1 LKIQKK
7 SDGIAIAE
15 RVGMSLTSHQVD
27 RSIRRVPRSVLAAQ
41 DVPSLRAGLVTLVPE
56 LRGRALR
63 LAANAAL
70 ADDMVQDTIERAL
83 RFANQYE
90 PGTNLRAWVFQILFS
105 VFITRYRRQRR
116 ERNALRVLSTDPC
129 AWTIPPANGSPER
142 EVRLTIST
150 KEKLDA
156 LPDGFRSVIVL
167 VDLEER
173 SYREAAVELG
183 LPLGTVM
190 SRLHRGRKLL
200 AAQLAA

>member
-1 LKIQKK
+1 
-7 SDGIAIAE
+7 
-15 RVGMSLTSHQVD
+15 MSPASQLIRTS
-27 RSIRRVPRSVLAAQ
+27 RPALNPRDPV
-41 DVPSLRAGLVTLVPE
+41 SLRAGLVTLVPE

-63 LAANAAL
+63 FSGNPAM

-83 RFANQYE
+83 RFASQYE
-90 PGTNLRAWVFQILFS
+90 LGTNLRAWVFQILFS
-105 VFITRYRRQRR
+105 VCITRYRRQRR

-129 AWTIPPANGSPER
+129 AWTVPPANGSPER
-142 EVRLTIST
+142 EAKLMPST

-167 VDLEER
+167 VDLEDR